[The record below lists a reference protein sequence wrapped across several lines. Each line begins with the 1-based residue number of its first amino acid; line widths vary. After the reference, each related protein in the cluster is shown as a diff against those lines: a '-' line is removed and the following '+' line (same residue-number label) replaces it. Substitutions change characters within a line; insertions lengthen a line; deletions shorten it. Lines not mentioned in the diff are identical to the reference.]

1 MPSYKT
7 HSIHG
12 ELILPYIDKK
22 IKISKE
28 DIKTFCI
35 GPDTMT
41 ATDYKLFDYQHANK
55 IKEYFESL
63 LKLVKQNKLQDNS
76 EVMAFVY
83 GQIDH
88 YILDTITHPYIYY
101 ITENLPQNNVI
112 LPHGLIEMWIDDYIV
127 KKFNIN
133 EKNYYHKLKIN
144 SEKLKNLINNLYSK
158 VYNKSLSYLKYKYG
172 MLLINLFDLKVRRN
186 SIKVAPFLTKI
197 LNIGD
202 VAYHENLSKVLPYLN
217 LDKDIWYNPETGEKS
232 NDSFDDLWIKSIDIS
247 LETIDDINKY
257 LYLDRELKNPYIS
270 NNISYNTGLPCEKGQ
285 SFQHIKKY

>member
-12 ELILPYIDKK
+12 ELILPYINHN
-22 IKISKE
+22 IKLNKE

-41 ATDYKLFDYQHANK
+41 ATDYKLFDYQHSNK

-88 YILDTITHPYIYY
+88 YILDIIMHPYIYY
-101 ITENLPQNNVI
+101 ITENLPKNNVI
-112 LPHGLIEMWIDDYIV
+112 LPHSLIEMWIDDYIV
-127 KKFNIN
+127 KKFNIE

-144 SEKLKNLINNLYSK
+144 SQKLKDLINNLYSK

-172 MLLINLFDLKVRRN
+172 MLLINLFDLKIRRN
-186 SIKVAPFLTKI
+186 SIKIAPLLTKI

-202 VAYHENLSKVLPYLN
+202 IVYHENSNTVLPYLN
-217 LDKDIWYNPETGEKS
+217 LNNDVWYNPETGEKS
-232 NDSFDDLWIKSIDIS
+232 NDSFDDLWNKSIEIS
-247 LETIDDINKY
+247 LETIEDINKY
-257 LYLDRELKNPYIS
+257 LYSDRNINNSYIA
-270 NNISYNTGLPCEKGQ
+270 NNISYNTGLPCEQGQ
-285 SFQHIKKY
+285 SFKYVKKY